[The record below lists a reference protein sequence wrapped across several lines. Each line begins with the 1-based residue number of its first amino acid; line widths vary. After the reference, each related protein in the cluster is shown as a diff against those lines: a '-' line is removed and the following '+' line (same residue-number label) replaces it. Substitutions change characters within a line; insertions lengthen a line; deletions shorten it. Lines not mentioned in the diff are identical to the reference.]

1 MVWDEIAPIDSFYL
15 LVILTIT
22 VYLFL
27 STIIKKLVKTIS
39 ILCNRPSYPIAA
51 HHKFVSGFLSI
62 HIGSMLLFLSYTFF
76 LRNLVR

>member
-39 ILCNRPSYPIAA
+39 IP
-51 HHKFVSGFLSI
+51 
-62 HIGSMLLFLSYTFF
+62 
-76 LRNLVR
+76 